1 MRTYVFAAVC
11 LLASSSFINGSNPFS
26 YFSYSEND
34 NRTRRNNV
42 FDLTVHRLSGDR
54 VMITWHADGESVES
68 QFEVMRKHGV
78 GIFTSLGVVEPGSME
93 DNLGDFSFIDVNRFA
108 DSSFYCVKETAAD
121 SVVFFSV
128 TKGIEGIGKE
138 R

>member
-1 MRTYVFAAVC
+1 MRTYVFTAVFF
-11 LLASSSFINGSNPFS
+11 LASSSFINGNNVFNDR
-26 YFSYSEND
+26 FYSENIH
-34 NRTRRNNV
+34 RSRGNNV
-42 FDLTVHRLSGDR
+42 FDVTVHRLSGER
-54 VMITWHADGESVES
+54 VMISWHTDGEPVQSR
-68 QFEVMRKHGV
+68 FEVMRKHGI
-78 GIFTSLGVVEPGSME
+78 GIFTSLGVVEPGSTE
-93 DNLGDFSFIDVNRFA
+93 DNLGDFSFIDVNHFA